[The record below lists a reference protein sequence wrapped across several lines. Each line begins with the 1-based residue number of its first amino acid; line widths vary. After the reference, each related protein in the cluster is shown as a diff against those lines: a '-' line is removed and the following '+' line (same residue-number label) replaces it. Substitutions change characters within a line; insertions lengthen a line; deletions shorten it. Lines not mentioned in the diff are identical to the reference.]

1 MIGPAGFM
9 AAPQAPKSNAQPLAM
24 PVKVS
29 FSCGT
34 YIARIHKA
42 TGSCTSDART
52 AVERAAQK
60 YIANSKHVSILSINR
75 LNDATYEVVFNWGV
89 PK

>member
-9 AAPQAPKSNAQPLAM
+9 AAPKTPKRIAQPLSMTA
-24 PVKVS
+24 KVS

-34 YIARIHKA
+34 YFARIHKA
-42 TGSCTSDART
+42 TGSCTSDAKT

-60 YIANSKHVSILSINR
+60 YIATSPHVSSRSINQ

-89 PK
+89 AK